1 MSRVRAWVMP
11 NVIELVKVAPLVREM
26 KRDMEKNENEVIKIE
41 QTHENARVRLFYCKN
56 AREVIKLS
64 LEVWTMRMIPKKE
77 TLTIEFKS
85 DVDCLDE
92 KELVSEIVGMTNTE
106 GGVLY
111 LGVED
116 NGDVTGVH
124 KRHKDPNGAM
134 ALIANKTV
142 PSLSVRAEIIEEE
155 GIEVLQIQIPM
166 SKTIIATSDGKIQRR
181 RLKPDGSPEN
191 VPMYPYEIPGRLS
204 SLSQLDYSA
213 QILLG
218 ATMDDLDG
226 NERDR
231 LRNIIKYR
239 KGDKALLELT
249 DEELDKALQLAK
261 EEAGVLYPTVTG
273 MLLLGKEDR
282 IAELLPTAKAVFQV
296 LEGTKVRKNE
306 QTSKPL
312 LATFEMFE
320 EYMKAWNPEREMEYG
335 LFRVPIPE
343 FSEAAYREGLVN
355 AFCHR
360 DYTVIQ
366 AVRVAV
372 EDEGLT
378 ISSPGGFIEG
388 VNLKNLLTVEPH
400 GRNPVLADA
409 LKRIGLAEKTG
420 RGIDRIFEGSI
431 VFGRPLPD
439 YSETTS
445 TYVKL
450 FIQRAEP
457 DLAFTKM
464 ISNEENRLGRSL
476 PINSLLILSA
486 LQSQRRLTIAEIVE
500 VTNIGE
506 IRAKAVVEKLVE
518 AGLVDASGNNK
529 ARFYILSSKVYKEQD
544 NMVGYVRQTGI
555 DAVKYEAW
563 IMELIQKQGGRIT
576 RDNVVEL
583 LNVTPSQAYRLL
595 KKMSDKGRITLVG
608 SGRSAYYELIE

>member
-1 MSRVRAWVMP
+1 MTS
-11 NVIELVKVAPLVREM
+11 
-26 KRDMEKNENEVIKIE
+26 KRTQN
-41 QTHENARVRLFYCKN
+41 TRVRLFYCKN
-56 AREVIKLS
+56 ARKVIGLL

-85 DVDCLDE
+85 DIDCLDE

-116 NGDVTGVH
+116 NGDITGVH
-124 KRHKDPNGAM
+124 KKHRDPNGAM

-239 KGDKALLELT
+239 KGDKTLLELT
-249 DEELDKALQLAK
+249 DEELDKALQLVK

-306 QTSKPL
+306 QTSRPL

-366 AVRVAV
+366 AVRVAI

-486 LQSQRRLTIAEIVE
+486 LQSQRRLTIAEIAE

-544 NMVGYVRQTGI
+544 NIVGYVRQTGI

-563 IMELIQKQGGRIT
+563 IMELIQKQGGKIT

-583 LNVTPSQAYRLL
+583 LNVTPPQAYRLL
-595 KKMSDKGRITLVG
+595 KKMSDKGRIKLVG
-608 SGRSAYYELIE
+608 NGRSAYYELVK

>member
-1 MSRVRAWVMP
+1 M
-11 NVIELVKVAPLVREM
+11 
-26 KRDMEKNENEVIKIE
+26 
-41 QTHENARVRLFYCKN
+41 NARINTRVRLLCCKN
-56 AREVIKLS
+56 AREVIELS

-85 DVDCLDE
+85 DIDCLDE

-116 NGDVTGVH
+116 NGDITGVH
-124 KRHKDPNGAM
+124 KKHRDPNGAM

-239 KGDKALLELT
+239 KGDKTLLELT
-249 DEELDKALQLAK
+249 DEELDKALQLVK

-282 IAELLPTAKAVFQV
+282 IAELLPTSKAVFQV

-366 AVRVAV
+366 AVRVAI

-544 NMVGYVRQTGI
+544 NIVGYVRQTGI

-563 IMELIQKQGGRIT
+563 IMELIQKQSGRIT

-595 KKMSDKGRITLVG
+595 KKMSDKGRIKLVG
-608 SGRSAYYELIE
+608 NGRAAHYELI

>member
-1 MSRVRAWVMP
+1 M
-11 NVIELVKVAPLVREM
+11 
-26 KRDMEKNENEVIKIE
+26 
-41 QTHENARVRLFYCKN
+41 RLLCCGN
-56 AREVIKLS
+56 AREVLKLA

-85 DVDCLDE
+85 DIDCLDE

-116 NGDVTGVH
+116 NGDITGVH
-124 KRHKDPNGAM
+124 KKHKDPNGAM

-142 PSLSVRAEIIEEE
+142 PSLSVRAEIIEEKGRE
-155 GIEVLQIQIPM
+155 ILQIQIPM

-239 KGDKALLELT
+239 KGDKTLLELT
-249 DEELDKALQLAK
+249 DEELDKALQLVK

-282 IAELLPTAKAVFQV
+282 IAELLPTAKAAFQV

-366 AVRVAV
+366 AVRVAI

-476 PINSLLILSA
+476 PINSLLVLSA
-486 LQSQRRLTIAEIVE
+486 LQSQRRLTIAEIAE

-518 AGLVDASGNNK
+518 AGLVDASGNNR

-544 NMVGYVRQTGI
+544 NIVGYVRQTGI

-595 KKMSDKGRITLVG
+595 KKMSDKGRIKLVG
-608 SGRSAYYELIE
+608 NGRSAHYELV

>member
-1 MSRVRAWVMP
+1 
-11 NVIELVKVAPLVREM
+11 
-26 KRDMEKNENEVIKIE
+26 
-41 QTHENARVRLFYCKN
+41 
-56 AREVIKLS
+56 
-64 LEVWTMRMIPKKE
+64 MRMIPKKE
-77 TLTIEFKS
+77 TITIEFKS
-85 DVDCLDE
+85 DIDCLDE

-116 NGDVTGVH
+116 NGDITGVH
-124 KRHKDPNGAM
+124 KKHKDPNGAM

-166 SKTIIATSDGKIQRR
+166 SRTIIATSDGKIQRR

-191 VPMYPYEIPGRLS
+191 VPMYPYEILGRLS
-204 SLSQLDYSA
+204 GLSQLDYSA

-231 LRNIIKYR
+231 LRDIIKYR
-239 KGDKALLELT
+239 KGDKILLDLT
-249 DEELDKALQLAK
+249 DEELDKALQLVK

-296 LEGTKVRKNE
+296 LEGTKIRKNE

-366 AVRVAV
+366 AVRVAI

-450 FIQRAEP
+450 FIQKAEP

-486 LQSQRRLTIAEIVE
+486 LQSQRRLTISEIAE

-506 IRAKAVVEKLVE
+506 IHAKAVVEKLVE
-518 AGLVDASGNNK
+518 AGLVDAGGNNK

-544 NMVGYVRQTGI
+544 NIVGYVRQTGI

-563 IMELIQKQGGRIT
+563 IMELIQRQGGKIT

-583 LNVTPSQAYRLL
+583 LNVTPPQAYRLL
-595 KKMSDKGRITLVG
+595 KKMSDKGRIKLVG
-608 SGRSAYYELIE
+608 NGRSAYYETAK

>member
-1 MSRVRAWVMP
+1 
-11 NVIELVKVAPLVREM
+11 
-26 KRDMEKNENEVIKIE
+26 
-41 QTHENARVRLFYCKN
+41 
-56 AREVIKLS
+56 
-64 LEVWTMRMIPKKE
+64 MRMIPKKE

-85 DVDCLDE
+85 DIGCLDE
-92 KELVSEIVGMTNTE
+92 KELISEIVGMTNTE

-124 KRHKDPNGAM
+124 KKHKDPNGAM

-166 SKTIIATSDGKIQRR
+166 SRTIIATSDGRIQRR

-191 VPMYPYEIPGRLS
+191 IPMYPYEIPGRLS

-239 KGDKALLELT
+239 KGDKTLLELT
-249 DEELDKALQLAK
+249 DEELDKALQLVK
-261 EEAGVLYPTVTG
+261 EEAGILYPTVTG

-306 QTSKPL
+306 QTAKPL
-312 LATFEMFE
+312 LAAFEMFE

-343 FSEAAYREGLVN
+343 FSEAAFREGLVN

-366 AVRVAV
+366 AVRIAI

-476 PINSLLILSA
+476 PINSLLILST
-486 LQSQRRLTIAEIVE
+486 LQSQRRLTISEIGE

-544 NMVGYVRQTGI
+544 NIVGYVRQTGI

-583 LNVTPSQAYRLL
+583 LNVTSSQAYRLL
-595 KKMSDKGRITLVG
+595 KKMSDKGRIKLVG
-608 SGRSAYYELIE
+608 KGRSAYYELI

>member
-1 MSRVRAWVMP
+1 
-11 NVIELVKVAPLVREM
+11 
-26 KRDMEKNENEVIKIE
+26 
-41 QTHENARVRLFYCKN
+41 
-56 AREVIKLS
+56 
-64 LEVWTMRMIPKKE
+64 MRMIPKKE

-92 KELVSEIVGMTNTE
+92 KELVLEIVGMTNTE

-116 NGDVTGVH
+116 NGDITGVH
-124 KRHKDPNGAM
+124 KKHKDPNGAM

-239 KGDKALLELT
+239 KGDKTLLELT
-249 DEELDKALQLAK
+249 DEELDKALQLVK

-273 MLLLGKEDR
+273 MLLLGKEHR

-320 EYMKAWNPEREMEYG
+320 EYMKAWNPEREMEYD

-360 DYTVIQ
+360 DYTMIQ

-445 TYVKL
+445 TCVKL

-486 LQSQRRLTIAEIVE
+486 LQSQRRLTIAEIAE
-500 VTNIGE
+500 VTSIGE

-544 NMVGYVRQTGI
+544 NIVGYVRQTGI

-563 IMELIQKQGGRIT
+563 IMELIHKQGGRIT

-595 KKMSDKGRITLVG
+595 KKMSDKGYIKLVG
-608 SGRSAYYELIE
+608 NGRAAYYELIK

>member
-1 MSRVRAWVMP
+1 MTS
-11 NVIELVKVAPLVREM
+11 
-26 KRDMEKNENEVIKIE
+26 KRTQN
-41 QTHENARVRLFYCKN
+41 TRVRLFYCKN
-56 AREVIKLS
+56 ARKMIGLL

-85 DVDCLDE
+85 DIDCLDE

-116 NGDVTGVH
+116 NGDITGVH
-124 KRHKDPNGAM
+124 KKHRDPNGAM

-239 KGDKALLELT
+239 KGDKTLLELT
-249 DEELDKALQLAK
+249 DEELDKALQLVK

-366 AVRVAV
+366 AVRVAI

-544 NMVGYVRQTGI
+544 NIVGYVRQTGI

-563 IMELIQKQGGRIT
+563 IMELIQKQGGKIT

-583 LNVTPSQAYRLL
+583 LNVTPPQAYRLL
-595 KKMSDKGRITLVG
+595 KKMSDKGRIKLVG
-608 SGRSAYYELIE
+608 NGRSAYYELVK

>member
-1 MSRVRAWVMP
+1 
-11 NVIELVKVAPLVREM
+11 
-26 KRDMEKNENEVIKIE
+26 
-41 QTHENARVRLFYCKN
+41 
-56 AREVIKLS
+56 
-64 LEVWTMRMIPKKE
+64 MRMIPKKE

-116 NGDVTGVH
+116 NGDITGVH
-124 KRHKDPNGAM
+124 KKHKDPNGAM

-191 VPMYPYEIPGRLS
+191 VPMYPYEISGRLS

-218 ATMDDLDG
+218 AIMDDLDG

-239 KGDKALLELT
+239 KGDKTLLELT
-249 DEELDKALQLAK
+249 DEELDKALQLVK

-360 DYTVIQ
+360 DYTMIQ

-445 TYVKL
+445 TCVKL

-486 LQSQRRLTIAEIVE
+486 LQSQRRLTIAEIAE
-500 VTNIGE
+500 VTSIGE

-544 NMVGYVRQTGI
+544 NIVGYVRQTGI

-563 IMELIQKQGGRIT
+563 IMELIHKQGGRIT

-595 KKMSDKGRITLVG
+595 KKMSDKGYIKLVG
-608 SGRSAYYELIE
+608 NGRAAYYELIK

>member
-1 MSRVRAWVMP
+1 MTS
-11 NVIELVKVAPLVREM
+11 
-26 KRDMEKNENEVIKIE
+26 KRTQN
-41 QTHENARVRLFYCKN
+41 TRVRLFCCKN
-56 AREVIKLS
+56 ARRVIELS
-64 LEVWTMRMIPKKE
+64 LEVWIMRMIPKKE

-85 DVDCLDE
+85 DIDCLDE

-116 NGDVTGVH
+116 NGDITGVH
-124 KRHKDPNGAM
+124 KKHRDPNGAM

-239 KGDKALLELT
+239 KGDKTLLELT
-249 DEELDKALQLAK
+249 DEELDKALQLVK

-366 AVRVAV
+366 AVRVAI

-486 LQSQRRLTIAEIVE
+486 LQSQRRLTIAEIAE

-506 IRAKAVVEKLVE
+506 IRAKAVAEKLVE

-529 ARFYILSSKVYKEQD
+529 ARFYILSSKVYKEKD
-544 NMVGYVRQTGI
+544 NIVGYVRQTGI

-563 IMELIQKQGGRIT
+563 IMELIQKQGGKIT

-583 LNVTPSQAYRLL
+583 LNVTPPQAYRLL
-595 KKMSDKGRITLVG
+595 KKMSDKGRIKLVG
-608 SGRSAYYELIE
+608 NGRSAYYELI

>member
-1 MSRVRAWVMP
+1 
-11 NVIELVKVAPLVREM
+11 
-26 KRDMEKNENEVIKIE
+26 
-41 QTHENARVRLFYCKN
+41 
-56 AREVIKLS
+56 
-64 LEVWTMRMIPKKE
+64 MRMIPKKE

-85 DVDCLDE
+85 DIDCLDE

-116 NGDVTGVH
+116 NGDITGVH
-124 KRHKDPNGAM
+124 KKHRDPSGAM

-226 NERDR
+226 KERDR
-231 LRNIIKYR
+231 LRSIIKYR
-239 KGDKALLELT
+239 KGDKTLLELT
-249 DEELDKALQLAK
+249 DEELDKALQLVK
-261 EEAGVLYPTVTG
+261 EEGGVLYPTVTG

-366 AVRVAV
+366 AVRVAI

-464 ISNEENRLGRSL
+464 ISSEENRLGRSL
-476 PINSLLILSA
+476 SINSLLILSA
-486 LQSQRRLTIAEIVE
+486 LQSQRRLTIAEITE

-518 AGLVDASGNNK
+518 AGLVDAGGNNK

-544 NMVGYVRQTGI
+544 NIVGYVRQIGI

-595 KKMSDKGRITLVG
+595 KKMSDKGRIKLVG
-608 SGRSAYYELIE
+608 NGRSAYYELIH

>member
-1 MSRVRAWVMP
+1 M
-11 NVIELVKVAPLVREM
+11 
-26 KRDMEKNENEVIKIE
+26 
-41 QTHENARVRLFYCKN
+41 
-56 AREVIKLS
+56 
-64 LEVWTMRMIPKKE
+64 MRIIPKNE

-85 DVDCLDE
+85 DIDCLDE
-92 KELVSEIVGMTNTE
+92 KELVSEIVGMANTE
-106 GGVLY
+106 GGILY

-116 NGDVTGVH
+116 NGDITGVH
-124 KRHKDPNGAM
+124 KKHRDPNGAM

-155 GIEVLQIQIPM
+155 GTEVLQIQTPM
-166 SKTIIATSDGKIQRR
+166 SRTIIATSDGKILRR

-191 VPMYPYEIPGRLS
+191 VPMYPYEISGRLS

-213 QILLG
+213 QILMG

-226 NERDR
+226 NERER

-239 KGDKALLELT
+239 KGDKTLLELT
-249 DEELDKALQLAK
+249 DEELDKALQLVK
-261 EEAGVLYPTVTG
+261 EEAGVLHPTVTG
-273 MLLLGKEDR
+273 MLLLGKEER
-282 IAELLPTAKAVFQV
+282 IVELLPTAKAVFQV

-400 GRNPVLADA
+400 GRNPALADA

-445 TYVKL
+445 TCVKL

-476 PINSLLILSA
+476 PINSLLILSV
-486 LQSQRRLTIAEIVE
+486 LQSRRRLTIGEIEE

-518 AGLVDASGNNK
+518 AGLVEASGNSK

-544 NMVGYVRQTGI
+544 NIVGYVRQTGI

-563 IMELIQKQGGRIT
+563 IMELIQKQSGKIT

-595 KKMSDKGRITLVG
+595 KKLSDKGRIKLVG
-608 SGRSAYYELIE
+608 NGRSAYYELI